1 VLLIMTKNWKK
12 QFGAWTATA
21 LVLFALYGM
30 AYLSMVRPIGA
41 ELIMGDGLP
50 SGMLLPTEPRPEYV
64 WKGHRA
70 VPQRAWRIVF
80 APAWHV
86 DRLVR
91 HLR

>member
-1 VLLIMTKNWKK
+1 LLLIMTENRKK
-12 QFGAWTATA
+12 QVGAWTAVA
-21 LVLFALYGM
+21 LLLFAFYGM
-30 AYLSMVRPIGA
+30 AYLSMVRPIRA

-64 WKGHRA
+64 WMGRRA

-80 APAWHV
+80 TPAWHV